1 MFRLERTYL
10 SLILDPL
17 QKLFRRPS
25 SSSEEFLAPSCNLVD
40 LSPSPALGF
49 PDRLKVALFL
59 HCMKQWIERSST
71 KVYFEAVPDFEVDLV
86 SPSRLCLE
94 ETEYYQVEMVLDQ
107 PFSPSLVEILVQ
119 WCYSVLFV
127 GDDGLTPLN
136 AFY

>member
-1 MFRLERTYL
+1 
-10 SLILDPL
+10 
-17 QKLFRRPS
+17 
-25 SSSEEFLAPSCNLVD
+25 
-40 LSPSPALGF
+40 
-49 PDRLKVALFL
+49 LK
-59 HCMKQWIERSST
+59 RS
-71 KVYFEAVPDFEVDLV
+71 
-86 SPSRLCLE
+86 RLE